1 MPEKPKQRD
10 ILADILADSQHGAIR
25 GLEELSQ
32 LIRPQATSR
41 PVTKKAAT
49 AASPTARGR
58 RGPCHKTTHYLTT
71 EVFETL
77 GDAKEGV
84 KDLLPAEA
92 RFMATKSRIVES
104 AVAMVLKDFEDK
116 GKDSALIQ
124 ELLKK
129 ERLKK

>member
-1 MPEKPKQRD
+1 MPEQPKQRD
-10 ILADILADSQHGAIR
+10 ILADILADSHHGTIR
-25 GLEELSQ
+25 GLEELGQ

-49 AASPTARGR
+49 ASSTTRGR
-58 RGPCHKTTHYLTT
+58 RGPCHKTTHYLATA
-71 EVFETL
+71 VFETL

-129 ERLKK
+129 EPLKK